1 MGEMGDLVTK
11 YLTKRGENTGNW
23 SSEYNHKDF
32 INWLCGDGEHEYQE
46 YQTACTV
53 STELQEEF
61 NLITNPLMRTWI
73 DECIFYSPANYWIK
87 PSGFYDG
94 HHPKDEHSEWG
105 NLIHVKR
112 TIKIAAI
119 LADIENLS
127 NHEHNI
133 LIAALLI
140 HDIGKYGLDG
150 KNPKI
155 IKEHPLIVREMI
167 SNFHLTTNLDKTIV
181 DDILSLVETHMGR
194 WHNPRP
200 STLLQWVC
208 HYADCI
214 ASQPDL
220 VIPVSLGINKACR

>member
-150 KNPKI
+150 VGI
-155 IKEHPLIVREMI
+155 RITI
-167 SNFHLTTNLDKTIV
+167 STR
-181 DDILSLVETHMGR
+181 ILQKH
-194 WHNPRP
+194 
-200 STLLQWVC
+200 
-208 HYADCI
+208 
-214 ASQPDL
+214 
-220 VIPVSLGINKACR
+220 